1 MHIKARDKLFERYP
15 LQAKKGV
22 NVGYQKKKKK
32 WKSSV
37 MKKII
42 GKNIKNHN

>member
-1 MHIKARDKLFERYP
+1 MHNKARDKFSKKYP

-37 MKKII
+37 MKKFI

>member
-1 MHIKARDKLFERYP
+1 MFKKYP

-22 NVGYQKKKKK
+22 NVGYQKKKK